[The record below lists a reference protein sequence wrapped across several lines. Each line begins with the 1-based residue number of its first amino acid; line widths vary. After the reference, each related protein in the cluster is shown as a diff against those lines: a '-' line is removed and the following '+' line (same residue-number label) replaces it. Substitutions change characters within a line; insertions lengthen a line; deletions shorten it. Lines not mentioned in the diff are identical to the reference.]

1 MGDVEHS
8 YNYIELLCVPYFCIS
23 GHNTDLNYKREFPSA
38 SWFEDTD
45 YAKIHTDFGAIC
57 TYGLLVHSYVVVD
70 ILKDASPY
78 TCLLKFK
85 RQVAEHTIVWDI
97 KHNEKAV
104 YIAVNGNVNTNQTLA
119 ANSQIAMIGTFM
131 ITSK

>member
-1 MGDVEHS
+1 MSKYGKNKH
-8 YNYIELLCVPYFCIS
+8 LL
-23 GHNTDLNYKREFPSA
+23 R
-38 SWFEDTD
+38 
-45 YAKIHTDFGAIC
+45 
-57 TYGLLVHSYVVVD
+57 VVD

-85 RQVAEHTIVWDI
+85 RQVAEHTIAWDI

-119 ANSQIAMIGTFM
+119 ANSQITMIGTFM

>member
-1 MGDVEHS
+1 MC
-8 YNYIELLCVPYFCIS
+8 YTN
-23 GHNTDLNYKREFPSA
+23 LNYKRELPSA

-85 RQVAEHTIVWDI
+85 KKVAEHTIVWDI
-97 KHNEKAV
+97 RHNDKAV
-104 YIAVNGNVNTNQTLA
+104 FIAVNGNVNTNQTLV
-119 ANSQIAMIGTFM
+119 ANSQISMIGTFM